1 VITITARNIDKH
13 VDACMTSTECL
24 ASLADGND
32 KEASFKLR
40 NDNKLQLYC
49 LEGRTM
55 PDKLQKKCGQWDNCV
70 SKSATHKKTLVALL
84 RAGVGGEQAERPPSS
99 SQTTTRIE
107 AERPPSRSQTTCAG
121 FTKTLGSAVTGNGVG
136 DRVFYQ
142 SVCECASEC
151 AKNGACVGFVDNYE
165 RVPPYCAL
173 KTSTSFSPRAG
184 KNFFSK
190 VGNGGSLT
198 QVDVTANEAAS
209 ATDPNAC
216 VDPAADDAESWDCE
230 CLDDMVSGCGGSDS
244 DSLEECLR
252 GRMCTLHAVC
262 GHWKQDNCPT
272 AMIQN
277 KSTDAPAKLLQ
288 RQKGQE
294 DMDLSGSLDG
304 SLEGKCTSETQ

>member
-1 VITITARNIDKH
+1 
-13 VDACMTSTECL
+13 
-24 ASLADGND
+24 
-32 KEASFKLR
+32 
-40 NDNKLQLYC
+40 
-49 LEGRTM
+49 M
-55 PDKLQKKCGQWDNCV
+55 PDKLQNKCGQWDNCV
-70 SKSATHKKTLVALL
+70 SKSATHKKTFVALL
-84 RAGVGGEQAERPPSS
+84 RAGVGGEQ
-99 SQTTTRIE
+99 
-107 AERPPSRSQTTCAG
+107 
-121 FTKTLGSAVTGNGVG
+121 
-136 DRVFYQ
+136 
-142 SVCECASEC
+142 
-151 AKNGACVGFVDNYE
+151 
-165 RVPPYCAL
+165 
-173 KTSTSFSPRAG
+173 
-184 KNFFSK
+184 

-252 GRMCTLHAVC
+252 DQMCTLHAVC
-262 GHWKQDNCPT
+262 GHWKQDNCPK